1 MKNLALESNLFPL
14 EICLD
19 ILGRQLSEFV
29 PGSFGFH
36 VVFQN
41 CKLKVTQQKGMNP
54 GAGFDWVRIMSQP
67 KVSWEVSV
75 VFIMCYNLGLEKNL
89 KKMLSMDH
97 RGQE

>member
-41 CKLKVTQQKGMNP
+41 CKLKVTQKKGMNP
-54 GAGFDWVRIMSQP
+54 GSGFD
-67 KVSWEVSV
+67 
-75 VFIMCYNLGLEKNL
+75 
-89 KKMLSMDH
+89 
-97 RGQE
+97 